1 MTTTSDG
8 HPELRLLAELAAR
21 VQALE
26 AWRAHQTDL
35 LDELLNG
42 TQQRPAG
49 ADRDDGL
56 DDDAIDELDDT
67 IDADQLIVWVHTH
80 ITSMIARPLRGDLT
94 WCPVWWEHTEAV
106 FRFEALHRAW
116 AELAAEPGTAMSV
129 WIRDHL
135 DPCLRELL
143 SPLGPFADC
152 AHNERYR
159 TITTH
164 TPVAPLP
171 TRVPT

>member
-1 MTTTSDG
+1 MTD
-8 HPELRLLAELAAR
+8 PDARLLAELAAR

-35 LDELLNG
+35 LDELLND
-42 TQQRPAG
+42 TQNPP
-49 ADRDDGL
+49 ADRGDEPDDV
-56 DDDAIDELDDT
+56 DELDGV
-67 IDADQLIVWVHTH
+67 IDVDALIVWVHTH
-80 ITSMIARPLRGDLT
+80 ITAMIARPLRGELT
-94 WCPVWWEHTEAV
+94 WCPAWWEHTEAV

-116 AELAAEPGTAMSV
+116 AELAAEPGTALSV

-143 SPLGPFADC
+143 SPTGPFADC

-159 TITTH
+159 SITTH
-164 TPVAPLP
+164 TPVPTLP
-171 TRVPT
+171 TRTPT